1 MQRNDAEHL
10 FVTGNYTGLIA
21 LGRDDLWQHHA
32 ALGLIGRTDE
42 AIDGL
47 GRFDGTA
54 PRFHEAATLWIAGDE
69 TGAIALLARLAAS
82 TSHASSPSPR
92 QAPWQAHARSLLA
105 LLRKPQIK
113 VLSLLPSPSAGP
125 HVLLAGGGLD
135 PKFALTNIGHATGD
149 RPNSPYASVHRLW
162 RGEAPPDFVLC
173 EMVEWHQIPPDL
185 DSLPCPLLGQTADY
199 DMHIQAMLPWLR
211 LFDEVLVT
219 DHTEHAGVRPLVDAP
234 VTTVPKSFGHPA
246 GLPRLRRRDRDV
258 DLFLSGTLFAA
269 WHPDKAALI
278 HQILGIEG
286 LRLAGFNGFL
296 DNATYYDLLSRSR
309 LAVAYYR
316 RPGGM
321 VTRGIEAACMG
332 CVTLVQEGSVL
343 PLYAG
348 SDHGLVSYPA
358 TPDGL
363 ARTIRQVLDRYDEH
377 EARAWRAA
385 PRLRQ
390 ALAPD
395 VVASHYLRLCTVL
408 AARPR
413 PLRRP
418 GSGVGLQERVQKRV
432 VFWKGWQPGGGRTEA
447 VEALEAANIAHWE
460 AVLGEAVPGE
470 AVPGEA
476 VPGEAVPGEAVLDQH
491 DPRHVPR
498 HGPWND
504 PAVGRAAND
513 MAREMLIGLGCRLM
527 ASSEES
533 GRAGDPVP
541 AGSAAAAL
549 RTRLFAFQELWIER
563 RPRDLVPRFN
573 ALRARLH
580 FGTAQDIAD
589 ALRAMKITLAAKPDG
604 WALAPEDDVL
614 PYDLFERFFNYRT
627 YLDRVVEGLSEKA
640 HRKQHGEPQSSE
652 RLRGDLIRLIRA
664 SLHHYLA
671 RAAGG
676 GVPGLAHAREAVRL
690 DPDFPFFQL
699 DLAKKLTALTGK
711 AERKEAVELLTRLA
725 GSSMVA
731 VEARDILLRLQAEG
745 GSPATEDPAVNA
757 AQIERT
763 LVDTEN
769 YRARLI
775 SPYFR
780 TQQIARNGWRG
791 PWSQRMTTAGTPAL
805 SVVLVDRAQ
814 RNHRILFGELERQ
827 TVDRERCER
836 ILVELYDDVPEG
848 AARKA
853 DLVIACCQTDSVP
866 HPNRGLNA
874 GLLAAAADVT
884 ALISGVPAGGAPL
897 GGDRVPPDFLAH
909 ALDRLS
915 RSDGPAEVLLHRFSG
930 TGGILVGRTPDL
942 LTWGGLDEHEAFQ
955 GNADGIADFAARL
968 RRNGVAV
975 RESTTADLATADL
988 PETGPDPLRLRLW
1001 PALAGPD
1008 RRQPLLGNPLVV
1020 RRADSLRMDNGGLE
1034 LLERMERS
1042 MVVDG
1047 HGNAGPVRVP
1057 VDAVPSYML
1066 YGPHIRLPA
1075 GDYRLVVTGKAEGV
1089 RAADQPVLGM
1099 EIIQNGDTKLLSGG
1113 LAAASLPEGATV
1125 AFRIPTLSYR
1135 PDGGLEFRIVHLGNA
1150 TVTVDSL
1157 CLHRLNGGER

>member
-1 MQRNDAEHL
+1 MAEAGMQRNDAEHL

-54 PRFHEAATLWIAGDE
+54 PRFHEAAALWITGDE
-69 TGAIALLARLAAS
+69 TGAVALLERLTAS
-82 TSHASSPSPR
+82 ASHNAPPS
-92 QAPWQAHARSLLA
+92 PWQAHARALLA
-105 LLRKPQIK
+105 LLRKPRIE
-113 VLSLLPSPSAGP
+113 VLSLLPSLSSGP
-125 HVLLAGGGLD
+125 HVLLAGGAQD
-135 PKFALTNIGHATGD
+135 PKFALTNIGHAMGD
-149 RPNSPYASVHRLW
+149 RPNSPYASVRRLW
-162 RGEAPPDFVLC
+162 RGEEPPDFVLC

-258 DLFLSGTLFAA
+258 DLFLSGTLFAP

-286 LRLAGFNGFL
+286 LRLVGFNGFL

-358 TPDGL
+358 TADGL
-363 ARTIRQVLDRYDEH
+363 ARTIRRVLDEYDAH

-395 VVASHYLRLCTVL
+395 TVASHYLRLCTVL

-413 PLRRP
+413 PSRRP
-418 GSGVGLQERVQKRV
+418 GGKVGPRDRVQKRV

-460 AVLGEAVPGE
+460 SVLGEAGLGE
-470 AVPGEA
+470 TGLER
-476 VPGEAVPGEAVLDQH
+476 H
-491 DPRHVPR
+491 DVRD
-498 HGPWND
+498 D
-504 PAVGRAAND
+504 PVVGRAAND

-527 ASSEES
+527 TSSEE
-533 GRAGDPVP
+533 GRGGTDPVP

-549 RTRLFAFQELWIER
+549 RKRLFAFQDLWIAR
-563 RPRDLVPRFN
+563 RPRDLVQRFN
-573 ALRARLH
+573 AVRARLH
-580 FGTAQDIAD
+580 FGTAQDVVG
-589 ALRAMKITLAAKPDG
+589 ALRTMETILAAEPDS
-604 WALAPEDDVL
+604 WILAPEDDVL
-614 PYDLFERFFNYRT
+614 PYDLFERFFNYRA
-627 YLDRVVEGLSEKA
+627 YLDRVVADLSARVPAQAPENRLPA
-640 HRKQHGEPQSSE
+640 ERRSE
-652 RLRGDLIRLIRA
+652 LVRLIRA

-676 GVPGLAHAREAVRL
+676 GAAGFGHAREAVRL
-690 DPDFPFFQL
+690 DPDFPFFRL
-699 DLAKKLTALTGK
+699 DLAKRLAVMAGETERAEAIALLTG
-711 AERKEAVELLTRLA
+711 LA

-731 VEARDILLRLQAEG
+731 IEARDILLRLRSEALHAATGNPTGE
-745 GSPATEDPAVNA
+745 PAGEPAANA
-757 AQIERT
+757 ARIEQA

-769 YRARLI
+769 YRARLT

-780 TQQIARNGWRG
+780 SQQIARNGWRG
-791 PWSQRMTTAGTPAL
+791 PWMQRMIAAGTPAL

-814 RNHRILFGELERQ
+814 RNHRTLFAGLDRQ
-827 TVDRERCER
+827 TVGRDRCER
-836 ILVELYDDVPEG
+836 ILVELYDDVTES
-848 AARKA
+848 AARQS

-866 HPNRGLNA
+866 HAGRGLNA
-874 GLLAAAADVT
+874 GLIAATADVT
-884 ALISGVPAGGAPL
+884 ALISGIPAA
-897 GGDRVPPDFLAH
+897 GDGIPADFLAR
-909 ALDRLS
+909 ALERLS
-915 RSDGPAEVLLHRFSG
+915 RPDGPAEVLLHRFSG

-942 LTWGGLDEHEAFQ
+942 LAWGGLDEHEAFQ
-955 GNADGIADFAARL
+955 GDADGIADFAARL
-968 RRNGVAV
+968 RRTGVTV
-975 RESTTADLATADL
+975 REPASAGL
-988 PETGPDPLRLRLW
+988 PATGPDPLRLRLW
-1001 PALAGPD
+1001 PELAGSG

-1020 RRADSLRMDNGGLE
+1020 RRGDALRMDNGGLE

-1042 MVVDG
+1042 IAVDG
-1047 HGNAGPVRVP
+1047 SGNAGPVRVP
-1057 VDAVPSYML
+1057 VDAVPSYVL
-1066 YGPHIRLPA
+1066 HGPHIKLPA
-1075 GDYRLVVTGKAEGV
+1075 GDYRLVVTGRAEGV

-1099 EIIQNGDTKLLSGG
+1099 EIVQDGDITLLSGG
-1113 LAAASLPEGATV
+1113 LAAASLPEGATIG
-1125 AFRIPTLSYR
+1125 FRIPGLSYR
-1135 PDGGLEFRIVHLGNA
+1135 PNGGLEFRIVHLGKA

-1157 CLHRLNGGER
+1157 CLHRLNGGLNGKER

>member
-21 LGRDDLWQHHA
+21 LGRDDLWEHHA

-47 GRFDGTA
+47 GRFDGPA
-54 PRFHEAATLWIAGDE
+54 PRFHEAAALWIAGDE
-69 TGAIALLARLAAS
+69 TSAIAMLARLAAS
-82 TSHASSPSPR
+82 TPHMPS
-92 QAPWQAHARSLLA
+92 PWQAHARALLA
-105 LLRKPQIK
+105 LLRKPRIE
-113 VLSLLPSPSAGP
+113 VLSLLPSPSSGP
-125 HVLLAGGGLD
+125 HVLLAGGAQD

-149 RPNSPYASVHRLW
+149 RPNSPYASVRRLW
-162 RGEAPPDFVLC
+162 RGEEPPDFVLC

-211 LFDEVLVT
+211 LFDQILVT

-258 DLFLSGTLFAA
+258 DLFLSGTLFAP

-278 HQILGIEG
+278 HQILGIEE

-321 VTRGIEAACMG
+321 VTRGIESACMG

-363 ARTIRQVLDRYDEH
+363 ARTIRRVLDRYDEH
-377 EARAWRAA
+377 EVRAWRAA

-395 VVASHYLRLCTVL
+395 IVASHYLRLCTVL

-418 GSGVGLQERVQKRV
+418 ASKIGPQDRVQKRV

-447 VEALEAANIAHWE
+447 VESLETANFAHWE
-460 AVLGEAVPGE
+460 SVLGEALLKGCG
-470 AVPGEA
+470 AW
-476 VPGEAVPGEAVLDQH
+476 D
-491 DPRHVPR
+491 
-498 HGPWND
+498 D

-527 ASSEES
+527 ASSEEE
-533 GRAGDPVP
+533 GRGGTDPVP

-549 RTRLFAFQELWIER
+549 RTRLFAFQDLWIAR

-573 ALRARLH
+573 AVRAQLH
-580 FGTAQDIAD
+580 FGTAQDVAG
-589 ALRAMKITLAAKPDG
+589 ALLAMKAVLTVEPDG

-614 PYDLFERFFNYRT
+614 PYDLFERFFNYRA
-627 YLDRVVEGLSEKA
+627 YLDRVVADLSAQTPEDPLPA
-640 HRKQHGEPQSSE
+640 E
-652 RLRGDLIRLIRA
+652 RRRSDLVRLVLA

-676 GVPGLAHAREAVRL
+676 GAAGFGHAREAVRL
-690 DPDFPFFQL
+690 DPDFPFFRL
-699 DLAKKLTALTGK
+699 DLAKRLAVMTGEAERAEAVTLLTG
-711 AERKEAVELLTRLA
+711 LA

-731 VEARDILLRLQAEG
+731 VEARDILLRLRTEALHTATGNPAEE
-745 GSPATEDPAVNA
+745 PATNA
-757 AQIERT
+757 ARIEQA

-769 YRARLI
+769 YRARLT

-780 TQQIARNGWRG
+780 SQQIARNGWRG
-791 PWSQRMTTAGTPAL
+791 PWMQRMTSAGNPEL
-805 SVVLVDRAQ
+805 SVVLADRAQ
-814 RNHRILFGELERQ
+814 RNHRTLFAELDRQ
-827 TVDRERCER
+827 TVSRDRCER
-836 ILVELYDDVPEG
+836 ILVELYDDVLES
-848 AARKA
+848 AARQA
-853 DLVIACCQTDSVP
+853 DVVIACCQTDSVP
-866 HPNRGLNA
+866 HANRGLNA
-874 GLLAAAADVT
+874 GLIAAAAGVT
-884 ALISGVPAGGAPL
+884 ALISGIPAGGAL
-897 GGDRVPPDFLAH
+897 SGGDAIPFDFLAQ
-909 ALDRLS
+909 ALERLS
-915 RSDGPAEVLLHRFSG
+915 RPDGPAEVLLHRFSRA
-930 TGGILVGRTPDL
+930 GGILVGRTPDL
-942 LTWGGLDEHEAFQ
+942 LAWGGLDEHEAFQ
-955 GNADGIADFAARL
+955 GSADGIADFAARL
-968 RRNGVAV
+968 RRIGVTV
-975 RESTTADLATADL
+975 REPATAGL
-988 PETGPDPLRLRLW
+988 PVSGPDPLRLRLW
-1001 PALAGPD
+1001 PGLAGPD

-1020 RRADSLRMDNGGLE
+1020 RRADGLRMDNGGLE
-1034 LLERMERS
+1034 LLERMERG
-1042 MVVDG
+1042 MAVDG
-1047 HGNAGPVRVP
+1047 NGNADPVRVP
-1057 VDAVPSYML
+1057 QDAVPGYVL
-1066 YGPHIRLPA
+1066 HGPHIKLPA
-1075 GDYRLVVTGKAEGV
+1075 GDYRLVVTGRAEGA
-1089 RAADQPVLGM
+1089 RSADQPVLGL
-1099 EIIQNGDTKLLSGG
+1099 EIVQNGAIKLMSGG
-1113 LAAASLPEGATV
+1113 LAAASLPEGAIV
-1125 AFRIPTLSYR
+1125 GFRIPVLSYR

-1150 TVTVDSL
+1150 TVTIDSL
-1157 CLHRLNGGER
+1157 RLHRLDGGDR

>member
-1 MQRNDAEHL
+1 MAEAGMQKNDAEHL
-10 FVTGNYTGLIA
+10 FVTGNYTGLIT

-47 GRFDGTA
+47 GRFDGFA
-54 PRFHEAATLWIAGDE
+54 PRFHEAAALWIAGDE
-69 TGAIALLARLAAS
+69 TGAVALLARLTAS
-82 TSHASSPSPR
+82 TSEAPSS
-92 QAPWQAHARSLLA
+92 WQAHARALLA
-105 LLRKPQIK
+105 LLRKPRIE
-113 VLSLLPSPSAGP
+113 VLSMLPSPSSGP
-125 HVLLAGGGLD
+125 HVLLAGGSQD
-135 PKFALTNIGHATGD
+135 QKFALTNIGHATGD
-149 RPNSPYASVHRLW
+149 RPNSPHASVHRLW
-162 RGEAPPDFVLC
+162 RGGEPPDFVLC

-258 DLFLSGTLFAA
+258 DLFLSGTLFAP

-278 HQILGIEG
+278 HQILGGGGIEE
-286 LRLAGFNGFL
+286 LRLVGFNGFL
-296 DNATYYDLLSRSR
+296 DNATYYDLLSRSK
-309 LAVAYYR
+309 LAIAYYR

-358 TPDGL
+358 TADGL
-363 ARTIRQVLDRYDEH
+363 ARTIRRVLDQYDEH

-395 VVASHYLRLCTVL
+395 IAASHYLRLCTVL

-418 GSGVGLQERVQKRV
+418 GSKVGLQERVQKRV

-460 AVLGEAVPGE
+460 ALLKRCGTW
-470 AVPGEA
+470 
-476 VPGEAVPGEAVLDQH
+476 D
-491 DPRHVPR
+491 
-498 HGPWND
+498 D

-527 ASSEES
+527 ASSEEE
-533 GRAGDPVP
+533 GRGGTDPVP

-549 RTRLFAFQELWIER
+549 RTRLFAFQDLWIAR
-563 RPRDLVPRFN
+563 RPRDLAPRFN
-573 ALRARLH
+573 AVRARLH
-580 FGTAQDIAD
+580 FGTAQDVAG
-589 ALRAMKITLAAKPDG
+589 ALLAIKTILAVNPDS
-604 WALAPEDDVL
+604 WILTPEDDVL
-614 PYDLFERFFNYRT
+614 PYDLFERFFNYRA
-627 YLDRVVEGLSEKA
+627 YLDRVVADLSAQVPEDRLPAEGWRS
-640 HRKQHGEPQSSE
+640 
-652 RLRGDLIRLIRA
+652 DLVRLIRA

-676 GVPGLAHAREAVRL
+676 GAAGFGHAREAVRL
-690 DPDFPFFQL
+690 DPDFPFFRL
-699 DLAKKLTALTGK
+699 DLAKRLAVMAGEAERADTVTLLTG
-711 AERKEAVELLTRLA
+711 LA

-731 VEARDILLRLQAEG
+731 IEARDILLRLRAETPHVVTG
-745 GSPATEDPAVNA
+745 NPAEEPAPNA
-757 AQIERT
+757 ARIE
-763 LVDTEN
+763 LALIDTEN
-769 YRARLI
+769 YRARLT

-780 TQQIARNGWRG
+780 SQQIARNGWRG
-791 PWSQRMTTAGTPAL
+791 PWMQRMTAPAAAAL
-805 SVVLVDRAQ
+805 SVVVVDRAQ
-814 RNHRILFGELERQ
+814 RNYRTLFAELDRQ
-827 TVDRERCER
+827 TVSRDRCER
-836 ILVELYDDVPEG
+836 ILVELYDDVTEN
-848 AARKA
+848 AARQS

-866 HPNRGLNA
+866 HASRGLNA
-874 GLLAAAADVT
+874 GLIAAAAGVT
-884 ALISGVPAGGAPL
+884 ALISGIPAGGAPA
-897 GGDRVPPDFLAH
+897 GGDGIPVDFLAR
-909 ALDRLS
+909 ALERLS
-915 RSDGPAEVLLHRFSG
+915 RPDGQAEILLHRFSG

-942 LTWGGLDEHEAFQ
+942 LAWGGLDEHEAFQ

-975 RESTTADLATADL
+975 REPATADL
-988 PETGPDPLRLRLW
+988 PATAPDPLRLRLW
-1001 PALAGPD
+1001 PGLAGSD
-1008 RRQPLLGNPLVV
+1008 RRHPLLGNPLVV

-1042 MVVDG
+1042 ISVDG

-1057 VDAVPSYML
+1057 VDAVPSYVL
-1066 YGPHIRLPA
+1066 HGPHIKLPA
-1075 GDYRLVVTGKAEGV
+1075 GDYRLVVTGRAERV

-1099 EIIQNGDTKLLSGG
+1099 EIVQDGDIKLLSGG
-1113 LAAASLPEGATV
+1113 LTAASLPEGATIG
-1125 AFRIPTLSYR
+1125 FRIPGLSYR

-1157 CLHRLNGGER
+1157 RLHRLNGGER

>member
-1 MQRNDAEHL
+1 MAEAGMQTNDAEHL

-47 GRFDGTA
+47 GRFDGPA
-54 PRFHEAATLWIAGDE
+54 PRFHEAAALWIAGDE
-69 TGAIALLARLAAS
+69 SGAIALLAQLAAS
-82 TSHASSPSPR
+82 TSHAPSSSSR
-92 QAPWQAHARSLLA
+92 QAPWQAHARALLA
-105 LLRKPQIK
+105 LLRKPQIE
-113 VLSLLPSPSAGP
+113 VLSLLPSPSSGP
-125 HVLLAGGGLD
+125 HVLLAGGAQD
-135 PKFALTNIGHATGD
+135 PKFVLTNIGHATGD

-258 DLFLSGTLFAA
+258 DLFLSGTLFAP

-286 LRLAGFNGFL
+286 LRLVGFNGFL

-358 TPDGL
+358 TADGL
-363 ARTIRQVLDRYDEH
+363 ARTIRRVLDEYDAH

-395 VVASHYLRLCTVL
+395 TVASHYLRLCTVL
-408 AARPR
+408 ATRPR
-413 PLRRP
+413 PSRRP
-418 GSGVGLQERVQKRV
+418 GSKVAPRDRVQKRV

-460 AVLGEAVPGE
+460 AL
-470 AVPGEA
+470 
-476 VPGEAVPGEAVLDQH
+476 LDQH
-491 DPRHVPR
+491 
-498 HGPWND
+498 GPWDD
-504 PAVGRAAND
+504 PALGRAAND

-527 ASSEES
+527 ASSEEE
-533 GRAGDPVP
+533 GRGGTDPVP

-549 RTRLFAFQELWIER
+549 RTRLFAFQELWIGR
-563 RPRDLVPRFN
+563 RPRELVPRFN

-580 FGTAQDIAD
+580 FGTAQDVAG
-589 ALRAMKITLAAKPDG
+589 ALRAMETILAAKPDS
-604 WALAPEDDVL
+604 WVLAPEDDVL
-614 PYDLFERFFNYRT
+614 PYDLFERFFNYRA
-627 YLDRVVEGLSEKA
+627 YLDRVVAALSA
-640 HRKQHGEPQSSE
+640 QTSGDQPAAE
-652 RLRGDLIRLIRA
+652 RRLDLVRLIRA

-676 GVPGLAHAREAVRL
+676 GKAGLGHAREAVRL
-690 DPDFPFFQL
+690 DPDFPFFRL
-699 DLAKKLTALTGK
+699 DLAKRLAVMTGEAEQAEAVALLTG
-711 AERKEAVELLTRLA
+711 LA

-731 VEARDILLRLQAEG
+731 VEARDILLRLRSETLQAAAG
-745 GSPATEDPAVNA
+745 RPAENPAGEPAANA
-757 AQIERT
+757 ARIEQV

-769 YRARLI
+769 YRARLT

-780 TQQIARNGWRG
+780 SQQIARNGWRG
-791 PWSQRMTTAGTPAL
+791 SWMQRMTAAAHTHAPTL

-814 RNHRILFGELERQ
+814 RHQRILFAELDRQ
-827 TVDRERCER
+827 TVGRDRCER
-836 ILVELYDDVPEG
+836 ILVELYDDVLESG
-848 AARKA
+848 ARQA

-866 HPNRGLNA
+866 HANRGLNA
-874 GLLAAAADVT
+874 GLIAASADVT
-884 ALISGVPAGGAPL
+884 ALVSGVPADGTPS

-915 RSDGPAEVLLHRFSG
+915 RPAGAAEVLLHRFSG
-930 TGGILVGRTPDL
+930 TGGILVGRTSDL
-942 LTWGGLDEHEAFQ
+942 LAWGGLDEHEAFQ

-968 RRNGVAV
+968 RRSGVAV
-975 RESTTADLATADL
+975 RESTTADLATTGLATTDL
-988 PETGPDPLRLRLW
+988 ATPDRPATGPDPLRLRLW
-1001 PALAGPD
+1001 PVLAGPD

-1020 RRADSLRMDNGGLE
+1020 RRADSLRMDTGGLE

-1042 MVVDG
+1042 MTVDG

-1057 VDAVPSYML
+1057 VDAVPSYIL

-1075 GDYRLVVTGKAEGV
+1075 GDYRLVVTGRAEGG

-1099 EIIQNGDTKLLSGG
+1099 EIVQDGDTKLLSGG

-1157 CLHRLNGGER
+1157 CLHRLNGGGR

>member
-42 AIDGL
+42 AVDGL

-54 PRFHEAATLWIAGDE
+54 PRFHEAAALWIAGDE

-82 TSHASSPSPR
+82 TSHASPS
-92 QAPWQAHARSLLA
+92 PWQAHARSLLA
-105 LLRKPQIK
+105 LLRKPQIE
-113 VLSLLPSPSAGP
+113 VLSLLPSPSSGP
-125 HVLLAGGGLD
+125 HVLLAGGAQD
-135 PKFALTNIGHATGD
+135 PKFALTNIGHAMGD

-211 LFDEVLVT
+211 LFDQVLVT

-258 DLFLSGTLFAA
+258 DLFLSGTLFAP

-286 LRLAGFNGFL
+286 LRLVGFNGFL

-377 EARAWRAA
+377 EAKAWRAA

-418 GSGVGLQERVQKRV
+418 GSKVGPQERVQKRV

-460 AVLGEAVPGE
+460 AL
-470 AVPGEA
+470 
-476 VPGEAVPGEAVLDQH
+476 LDQH
-491 DPRHVPR
+491 GSWD
-498 HGPWND
+498 D

-527 ASSEES
+527 ASSEEE
-533 GRAGDPVP
+533 GRGGTDPVP

-549 RTRLFAFQELWIER
+549 RTRLFAFQDLWIAR
-563 RPRDLVPRFN
+563 RPRDLVLRFN

-580 FGTAQDIAD
+580 FGTAQDAAD
-589 ALRAMKITLAAKPDG
+589 ALRAMKITLAAKPDD

-627 YLDRVVEGLSEKA
+627 YLDRVVEGLSAKA
-640 HRKQHGEPQSSE
+640 RREQQGEPHGKPQSSE
-652 RLRGDLIRLIRA
+652 RLRGDLVCLIRA

-711 AERKEAVELLTRLA
+711 AEREEAVELLTRLA

-731 VEARDILLRLQAEG
+731 VEARDILLRLQAED
-745 GSPATEDPAVNA
+745 GSPAAEEPAVNA

-769 YRARLI
+769 YRARLT

-780 TQQIARNGWRG
+780 TQQIARSGWRG
-791 PWSQRMTTAGTPAL
+791 PWMQRMTAAGTPAL

-814 RNHRILFGELERQ
+814 RNHRILFGELDRQ
-827 TVDRERCER
+827 TVGRERSER

-848 AARKA
+848 AAHQA
-853 DLVIACCQTDSVP
+853 DLVVACCQTDSVP

-884 ALISGVPAGGAPL
+884 ALVFGVPAGGDGA
-897 GGDRVPPDFLAH
+897 PPDFLAH

-915 RSDGPAEVLLHRFSG
+915 RPDGPAEVLLHRFSG
-930 TGGILVGRTPDL
+930 TGGILVGRTSDL
-942 LTWGGLDEHEAFQ
+942 LAWGGLDEHEAFQ
-955 GNADGIADFAARL
+955 GNADGIADFAVRL
-968 RRNGVAV
+968 RGNGVTV
-975 RESTTADLATADL
+975 REPVTADL
-988 PETGPDPLRLRLW
+988 PATSPAPLRLRLW
-1001 PALAGPD
+1001 PALADPN

-1042 MVVDG
+1042 MAVDG
-1047 HGNAGPVRVP
+1047 SGNAGPVRVP

-1066 YGPHIRLPA
+1066 HGPHIKLPA
-1075 GDYRLVVTGKAEGV
+1075 GDYRLVVTGRAEGV
-1089 RAADQPVLGM
+1089 RAAGQPVLGM
-1099 EIIQNGDTKLLSGG
+1099 EIVQDGDIKLLSGG
-1113 LAAASLPEGATV
+1113 LATASLPEGATV

-1150 TVTVDSL
+1150 TVIIDSL
-1157 CLHRLNGGER
+1157 RLHRLNGGEG

>member
-1 MQRNDAEHL
+1 MAEAGMQRNDAEDL

-42 AIDGL
+42 ATDGL

-54 PRFHEAATLWIAGDE
+54 PRFHEAAALWIAGDE
-69 TGAIALLARLAAS
+69 TGAIALLARLATS
-82 TSHASSPSPR
+82 TSHALSPSP
-92 QAPWQAHARSLLA
+92 WQTHARSLLA
-105 LLRKPQIK
+105 LLRKPQIE
-113 VLSLLPSPSAGP
+113 VLSLLPSPSSGP
-125 HVLLAGGGLD
+125 HVLLAGGAQD

-332 CVTLVQEGSVL
+332 CITLVQEGSVL

-348 SDHGLVSYPA
+348 SEHGLVSYPA

-395 VVASHYLRLCTVL
+395 TVASHYLRLCTVL

-413 PLRRP
+413 PSLRP
-418 GSGVGLQERVQKRV
+418 GRKIGLQERVQKRV

-447 VEALEAANIAHWE
+447 VEALETANIAQWE
-460 AVLGEAVPGE
+460 ALLERCGAW
-470 AVPGEA
+470 
-476 VPGEAVPGEAVLDQH
+476 D
-491 DPRHVPR
+491 
-498 HGPWND
+498 D

-513 MAREMLIGLGCRLM
+513 MAREMLIGLGYRLM
-527 ASSEES
+527 ATSEEE
-533 GRAGDPVP
+533 GRGGTDPVP

-549 RTRLFAFQELWIER
+549 RTRLFAFQDLWIAR
-563 RPRDLVPRFN
+563 RPRDLVSRFN

-580 FGTAQDIAD
+580 FGTAQDVAG
-589 ALRAMKITLAAKPDG
+589 ALLAMKTILAVKPDS

-614 PYDLFERFFNYRT
+614 PYDLFERFFNYRA
-627 YLDRVVEGLSEKA
+627 YLDRVVADLSAQVPEDRLPA
-640 HRKQHGEPQSSE
+640 E
-652 RLRGDLIRLIRA
+652 RRRAEFVRLIRA

-676 GVPGLAHAREAVRL
+676 GAAGFGHAREAVRL
-690 DPDFPFFQL
+690 DPDFPFFRL
-699 DLAKKLTALTGK
+699 DLAKRLAVMTGEAERAEAITLLTG
-711 AERKEAVELLTRLA
+711 LA

-731 VEARDILLRLQAEG
+731 VEARDILLRLRAETPHAIT
-745 GSPATEDPAVNA
+745 GSPAEEPAANA
-757 AQIERT
+757 ARIEQA

-769 YRARLI
+769 YQARLT

-780 TQQIARNGWRG
+780 SQQIARNGWRG
-791 PWSQRMTTAGTPAL
+791 PWMQRMAAADSPAGSPAL

-814 RNHRILFGELERQ
+814 KNHRTLFAELDRQ
-827 TVDRERCER
+827 TVSRDRCER
-836 ILVELYDDVPEG
+836 ILVELYDDVLES
-848 AARKA
+848 AARQV

-866 HPNRGLNA
+866 HANRGLNA
-874 GLLAAAADVT
+874 GLIAATAAVT
-884 ALISGVPAGGAPL
+884 ALVSGVPVSGAPS
-897 GGDRVPPDFLAH
+897 GGDGVPPDFLAY

-915 RSDGPAEVLLHRFSG
+915 RPAGAAEVLLYRFSG

-942 LTWGGLDEHEAFQ
+942 LAWGGLDEHEAFQ
-955 GNADGIADFAARL
+955 GNADGIADFADRL
-968 RRNGVAV
+968 RRLGVTV
-975 RESTTADLATADL
+975 REAPMAGRLV
-988 PETGPDPLRLRLW
+988 TGFDPLRLRLW
-1001 PALAGPD
+1001 PGLAGSD
-1008 RRQPLLGNPLVV
+1008 RRHPLLGNPLVV
-1020 RRADSLRMDNGGLE
+1020 RRADALRMDNGGLE

-1042 MVVDG
+1042 MAVDG

-1057 VDAVPSYML
+1057 VDAVPSYL
-1066 YGPHIRLPA
+1066 LHGPHIKLPA
-1075 GDYRLVVTGKAEGV
+1075 GDYRLVMTGRAEETRTAG
-1089 RAADQPVLGM
+1089 QPVLGM
-1099 EIIQNGDTKLLSGG
+1099 EIVQDGNIKLLSGG

-1125 AFRIPTLSYR
+1125 SFRIPNLSYR

-1150 TVTVDSL
+1150 TVTIDSL
-1157 CLHRLNGGER
+1157 RLHRLNGGER

>member
-1 MQRNDAEHL
+1 MAEAGMQTNDAEHL

-47 GRFDGTA
+47 GRFDGAA
-54 PRFHEAATLWIAGDE
+54 PRFHEAAALWIAGDE
-69 TGAIALLARLAAS
+69 TGAIALLERLAAS
-82 TSHASSPSPR
+82 TPHAPSPS
-92 QAPWQAHARSLLA
+92 PWQAHARSLLA
-105 LLRKPQIK
+105 LLRKPRIEI
-113 VLSLLPSPSAGP
+113 LSLLPSPSSGP
-125 HVLLAGGGLD
+125 HVLLAGGAQD

-162 RGEAPPDFVLC
+162 RGDDPPDFALC

-258 DLFLSGTLFAA
+258 DLFLSGTLFAP

-286 LRLAGFNGFL
+286 LRLVGFNGFL

-358 TPDGL
+358 TPGGL
-363 ARTIRQVLDRYDEH
+363 ARTIHQVLDRYDEH

-385 PRLRQ
+385 RRLRQ

-413 PLRRP
+413 PQRRP
-418 GSGVGLQERVQKRV
+418 GRRVGLRERVQKRV

-460 AVLGEAVPGE
+460 AL
-470 AVPGEA
+470 
-476 VPGEAVPGEAVLDQH
+476 LH
-491 DPRHVPR
+491 R
-498 HGPWND
+498 HGPWDD
-504 PAVGRAAND
+504 PAAGRAAND

-527 ASSEES
+527 ASSEEE
-533 GRAGDPVP
+533 GRGGADPVP

-549 RTRLFAFQELWIER
+549 RTRLFAFQDLWIER

-573 ALRARLH
+573 AVRARLH
-580 FGTAQDIAD
+580 FGTAQDVAG
-589 ALRAMKITLAAKPDG
+589 ALLAMKTVLAVNPG
-604 WALAPEDDVL
+604 SWALAPEDDVL
-614 PYDLFERFFNYRT
+614 PYDLFDRFFNYRT
-627 YLDRVVEGLSEKA
+627 YLDRVVAVLSEQA
-640 HRKQHGEPQSSE
+640 PEDLPAAE
-652 RLRGDLIRLIRA
+652 RRPDLVRLIRA

-676 GVPGLAHAREAVRL
+676 GAAGLGHAREAVRL
-690 DPDFPFFQL
+690 DPDFPFFRL
-699 DLAKKLTALTGK
+699 DLAKRLAVMGGEAEQAEAVALLTG
-711 AERKEAVELLTRLA
+711 LA

-731 VEARDILLRLQAEG
+731 VEARDILLRLRRETLHAAAGRPAEE
-745 GSPATEDPAVNA
+745 PAANA
-757 AQIERT
+757 ARIEQA

-769 YRARLI
+769 YRARLT

-780 TQQIARNGWRG
+780 SQQIARKGWRG
-791 PWSQRMTTAGTPAL
+791 PWMQRMTAASHARAL

-814 RNHRILFGELERQ
+814 RHQRILFAELDRQ
-827 TVDRERCER
+827 TLGRDRCER
-836 ILVELYDDVPEG
+836 ILVELYDDVLEH
-848 AARKA
+848 AARQA

-866 HPNRGLNA
+866 HANRGLNA
-874 GLLAAAADVT
+874 GLIAATADVT
-884 ALISGVPAGGAPL
+884 ALVSGVPADGAPS
-897 GGDRVPPDFLAH
+897 GGDGMPPDFLAH

-915 RSDGPAEVLLHRFSG
+915 RPDGGAEVLLHRFSG

-942 LTWGGLDEHEAFQ
+942 LAWGGLDEHEAFQ

-975 RESTTADLATADL
+975 REPATAD
-988 PETGPDPLRLRLW
+988 PRSRAATGPDPLRLRLW
-1001 PALAGPD
+1001 PELAGPD
-1008 RRQPLLGNPLVV
+1008 RRQPLLGNPLIVQ
-1020 RRADSLRMDNGGLE
+1020 RADSLRMDNGGLE
-1034 LLERMERS
+1034 LLERMKRS
-1042 MVVDG
+1042 MVVDDRR
-1047 HGNAGPVRVP
+1047 NAGPVRVP
-1057 VDAVPSYML
+1057 VDAAPSYML
-1066 YGPHIRLPA
+1066 RGPYIRLPA
-1075 GDYRLVVTGKAEGV
+1075 GDYRLVVTGGAAGV
-1089 RAADQPVLGM
+1089 RAADRPVLGM
-1099 EIIQNGDTKLLSGG
+1099 EIVQDDDTKLLSGG
-1113 LAAASLPEGATV
+1113 LTAASLPEGATV
-1125 AFRIPTLSYR
+1125 AFRIPALSYR

-1157 CLHRLNGGER
+1157 RLHRLSGGER